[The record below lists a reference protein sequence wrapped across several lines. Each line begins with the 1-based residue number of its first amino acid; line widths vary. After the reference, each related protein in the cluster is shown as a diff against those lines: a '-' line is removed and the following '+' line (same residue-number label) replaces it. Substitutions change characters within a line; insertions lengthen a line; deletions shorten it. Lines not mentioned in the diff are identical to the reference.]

1 MQIAIIYPD
10 NTVVYE
16 HLAEDDHEQ
25 LQQFQR
31 LVGGNIQVVPIEFDG
46 CDAFVNEDG
55 IELGLL
61 RNHAAENAL
70 QWQAA
75 LLGPVI
81 ITGGLRGDGDT
92 GLTEHQHDTLSSALE
107 PGPTVID

>member
-10 NTVVYE
+10 STLVYE

-31 LVGGNIQVVPIEFDG
+31 IVGGNIQVVPIEFDG

-55 IELGLL
+55 IAVGLP
-61 RNHAAENAL
+61 RNPTAEEAL
-70 QWQAA
+70 HWQDA

-81 ITGGLRGDGDT
+81 ITGGLRGESDT
-92 GLTEHQHDTLSSALE
+92 GLSEHQHGLLARTLE
-107 PGPTVID
+107 PHDE